1 MPMQM
6 KPQYNTVLFNDVYED
21 VDTFLEDYQ
30 NNGINTTISNTSA
43 TTLFYLL
50 FARYGNNPIANYDIT
65 QFKYKLFAIIFQ
77 YGPTWEKRLDIQTKI
92 RGLSDEEIM
101 FGGKAIYN
109 HAYNPSSAP
118 STDTLEEINYINDQN
133 TTKHKKSKLEAYSL
147 LNDLLENDVTEFFLD
162 KFKYLFK
169 QFVAPEN
176 TLLYITE
183 EENLEV

>member
-30 NNGINTTISNTSA
+30 NNGINTTISDTSA

-176 TLLYITE
+176 PLLYITE